1 MYEMF
6 ISKTYQKS
14 MGSNNLNY
22 KNRKIFV
29 IKSDGTRVPFN
40 YGKVKQTCIRAGAS
54 KKLANIV
61 ANKVSRQIYG
71 NIHTREIYKM
81 VLDALASEENGHIIK
96 HRYRLKESIMH
107 MGPAGFQ
114 FETYVAKIL
123 ESSGHQIKSLRSE
136 LTGKC
141 VEHEIDIV
149 TYSSATNKRF
159 MIECKYHNLPGIF
172 TGIKESL
179 YTHARFLDLGVY
191 FDAEMLVTNTKVSS
205 DVITYA
211 TCIGQ
216 EILSWRYP
224 PDNSLEKL
232 IEKNGLYPLTI
243 MPLSK
248 KELVALYENN
258 IVIAKDLLL
267 VDLNQLSSNTG
278 ISLVRIRK
286 LQDLVKQILV

>member
-1 MYEMF
+1 
-6 ISKTYQKS
+6 
-14 MGSNNLNY
+14 
-22 KNRKIFV
+22 
-29 IKSDGTRVPFN
+29 
-40 YGKVKQTCIRAGAS
+40 
-54 KKLANIV
+54 
-61 ANKVSRQIYG
+61 
-71 NIHTREIYKM
+71 M
-81 VLDALASEENGHIIK
+81 VLDALASEESGQIVK
-96 HRYRLKESIMH
+96 HRYRLKESIMR
-107 MGPAGFQ
+107 MGPAGFP

-123 ESSGHQIKSLRSE
+123 ENSGHEIKSLRSK

-149 TYSSATNKRF
+149 THSRTGNKRY

-179 YTHARFLDLGVY
+179 YTHARLLDLGSY

-211 TCIGQ
+211 ACVGQ

-224 PDNSLEKL
+224 PDNSLEML

-248 KELVALYENN
+248 KEFMALYENN
-258 IVIAKDLLL
+258 IVVAKDLLSK
-267 VDLNQLSSNTG
+267 DPSQLSRNTG
-278 ISLVRIRK
+278 ISSMRIKK
-286 LQDLVKQILV
+286 LQDIIKQILV